1 MPRYYVEKEDKWNI
15 FSTIVDD
22 FLYTDFLDFEELK
35 ALVVGEI
42 VVKKMQEM
50 DTLKT
55 DKPMLNKMTYEEAI
69 ENIKLAKE
77 DEE

>member
-1 MPRYYVEKEDKWNI
+1 MPRYYVEKENKWNI

-35 ALVVGEI
+35 ALVVGE
-42 VVKKMQEM
+42 VVVQKIQEL

-55 DKPMLNKMTYEEAI
+55 DKPILNRMTYEEAV
-69 ENIKLAKE
+69 ENIEIAKE
-77 DEE
+77 NEQ

>member
-1 MPRYYVEKEDKWNI
+1 MPRYYVEKENKWNI

-35 ALVVGEI
+35 ALVVGE
-42 VVKKMQEM
+42 VVVRKIQEM

-55 DKPMLNKMTYEEAI
+55 DKPMLNRMTYEEAI

>member
-1 MPRYYVEKEDKWNI
+1 MPRYYVEKENKWNI
-15 FSTIVDD
+15 FSSIVDD

-42 VVKKMQEM
+42 VVQKIQEL

-55 DKPMLNKMTYEEAI
+55 DKPMLNRMTYEEAI
-69 ENIKLAKE
+69 ENIEIAKE
-77 DEE
+77 NEQ